1 MRDLNPS
8 NLIYNACW
16 FILFLQVIKS
26 HPSSLEIYEKKLL
39 GTGHVTRE
47 EVQMIHGKVD
57 RILNEELAKSKSDE
71 HLMANKRDYWL
82 SAQWAGIKSPDQVSR
97 VRDTG

>member
-1 MRDLNPS
+1 M
-8 NLIYNACW
+8 AW
-16 FILFLQVIKS
+16 HFLQVIKK

-57 RILNEELAKSKSDE
+57 RIFLNEELAKSKSDE
-71 HLMANKRDYWL
+71 HLMANKRDYHWL
-82 SAQWAGIKSPDQVSR
+82 SAQWAGMKSPDQVSR